1 MKFSGL
7 TPFSALFAISLPLST
22 LAQTISLG
30 NGVQANQSELMQNI
44 LGSYIKG
51 TTTYED
57 TAWPLFVSAA
67 QTGLCKDT
75 VYRTGFTPRVIDT
88 KMEEAY
94 IGSTGI
100 LPGVT
105 VNFVIPKSPADIAGL
120 KENDQV
126 ATINGQSTPSS
137 GKNISKR
144 FSAMYEEAIALAG
157 KSDSAVT
164 LEVRRGN
171 EIKQLRITPVK
182 SCNLTISALADGGR
196 FMENPDPTQV
206 MVSPSVMDEATDD
219 TERQIVIAYAMAK
232 NLSGAVA
239 AKRNA
244 NRAAKFLGNALQ
256 FAPLVMP
263 VDPTIYMGAIL
274 ADPATKAAGEL
285 FAASKNGNSDE
296 LSLAILKASG
306 ISASQ
311 VLAFWEKYLNS
322 DANSMVFKWV
332 NGSAMTKARL
342 DVIRAEAAQDVK

>member
-1 MKFSGL
+1 MKLNAL
-7 TPFSALFAISLPLST
+7 TPFLALFAISFSIST
-22 LAQTISLG
+22 LGQTVALG
-30 NGVQANQSELMQNI
+30 NGAQANQTELMQNI

-51 TTTYED
+51 TTTYQD

-67 QTGLCKDT
+67 QAGLCKDT
-75 VYRTGFTPRVIDT
+75 VYRTGYIPRVIDS

-94 IGSTGI
+94 IGSSGI

-105 VNFVIPKSPADIAGL
+105 VNFVIPKSPADMAGL

-126 ATINGQSTPSS
+126 ATINGQATPSS
-137 GKNISKR
+137 GKYISKR
-144 FSAMYEEAIALAG
+144 FSEMYEEAITLAG
-157 KSDSAVT
+157 KSGGGVE
-164 LEVRRGN
+164 LEVRRGT
-171 EIKQLRITPVK
+171 EIKLLRITPVK

-196 FMENPDPTQV
+196 FIENPDPTQV
-206 MVSPSVMDEATDD
+206 MVSAAVMYEATDD

-244 NRAAKFLGNALQ
+244 NRAAKFLGTVMQ
-256 FAPLVMP
+256 FAPLAMP
-263 VDPTIYMGAIL
+263 IDPSVYMGAML
-274 ADPATKAAGEL
+274 ADPATKVAGEL
-285 FAASKNGNSDE
+285 FAARKNGDSDE

-306 ISASQ
+306 ISANQ

-332 NGSAMTKARL
+332 NGSAMTNARL
-342 DVIRAEAAQDVK
+342 DVIRAKAAQEVK

>member
-1 MKFSGL
+1 MKFNAF
-7 TPFSALFAISLPLST
+7 TPFLALFAISFPLST
-22 LAQTISLG
+22 PAQTVALG
-30 NGVQANQSELMQNI
+30 NSTQANQPELIQNI

-51 TTTYED
+51 TTTYQD

-67 QTGLCKDT
+67 QAGLCKDT
-75 VYRTGFTPRVIDT
+75 VYRTGFSPQVIDT

-120 KENDQV
+120 RENDQV
-126 ATINGQSTPSS
+126 AIINGQATPSS

-144 FSAMYEEAIALAG
+144 FSEMYEEAITLAG
-157 KSDSAVT
+157 KSGGGIE
-164 LEVRRGN
+164 LEVRRGT
-171 EIKQLRITPVK
+171 EIKQLKITPVK
-182 SCNLTISALADGGR
+182 SCDLTISAMADGGR

-206 MVSPSVMDEATDD
+206 MVSPAVMDEATDD
-219 TERQIVIAYAMAK
+219 TERQIVIAYAMSK

-244 NRAAKFLGNALQ
+244 NRAAKFLGTVMQ
-256 FAPLVMP
+256 FAPLAMP
-263 VDPTIYMGAIL
+263 VDPTVYMGAML
-274 ADPATKAAGEL
+274 ADPATKMAGEL

-306 ISASQ
+306 ISANQ
-311 VLAFWEKYLNS
+311 VLTFWEKYLNS
-322 DANSMVFKWV
+322 DANTMVFKWV

-342 DVIRAEAAQDVK
+342 DVIRAKAAQEVK